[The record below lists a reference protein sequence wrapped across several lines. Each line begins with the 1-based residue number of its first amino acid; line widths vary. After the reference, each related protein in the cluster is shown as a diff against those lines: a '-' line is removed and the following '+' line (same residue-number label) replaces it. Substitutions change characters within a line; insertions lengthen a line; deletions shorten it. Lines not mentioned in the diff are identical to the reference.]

1 MPRETLPDQTQDA
14 EAKALAARRRAD
26 LAADLELAAPVP
38 SRGVGL
44 SGKLLMLTAIFVMV
58 AEILIFLPSVATYRI
73 SWLDDRLASARTA
86 ALVLEA
92 APTGMVPEAL
102 MRELLN
108 SAGAQAV
115 ALKTGATRRLLAVS
129 EQPPEVDVTV
139 DMRERTLM
147 GSIGDAFDTLF
158 ARDGRI
164 LRVMGTAPRAGD
176 FVEIVLDETPLRR
189 AMLRFSKT
197 IILLSL
203 LISCITG
210 ALVYLTLHLM
220 FVRPMAR
227 LTSTMIAFRENP
239 EDLSRVIVP
248 SGRKDEVGVA
258 EYELQTM
265 QQSLHDT
272 LAQRS
277 RLAALG
283 LAVSKINH
291 DLRNLL
297 ASAQLF
303 SDRLADVPDPTVQ
316 RFAPKMIQALDR
328 AIAFCQ
334 STLSYGRAHEAPPQR
349 GAVRLAALAD
359 EVRDTM
365 GLGFEARIAFI
376 NGVPDDLVVDAD
388 PDHLFRVLLNIGRN
402 AQQALE
408 ARAPNDPVRD
418 QVRLGARRE
427 GTVVVI
433 EVSDTGPGIP
443 DRARAHLFEA
453 FQGSTRPG
461 GTGLGLA
468 IASELVRAH
477 GGTIALADGT
487 MGATFQITIPDRPI
501 DLAAIRKSQ
510 RRRA

>member
-1 MPRETLPDQTQDA
+1 MSPETPQDQSQDA
-14 EAKALAARRRAD
+14 EAKGLAAQRQKD
-26 LAADLELAAPVP
+26 LDLVAPPP
-38 SRGVGL
+38 SRGMGL
-44 SGKLLMLTAIFVMV
+44 SGKLLILTGIFVMV
-58 AEILIFLPSVATYRI
+58 AEILIFLPSIANYRM

-92 APTGMVPEAL
+92 APSGMVPEAL
-102 MRELLN
+102 VRELLN

-115 ALKTGATRRLLAVS
+115 ALKTGPARRLLAVS
-129 EQPPEVDVTV
+129 EQPPQVDETV
-139 DMRERTLM
+139 DMRERSLI
-147 GSIGDAFDTLF
+147 GSIGEAFQTLF
-158 ARDGRI
+158 SREGRTI
-164 LRVMGTAPRAGD
+164 RVMGTAPRAGD
-176 FVEIVLDETPLRR
+176 FVEIVMDETPLRK
-189 AMLRFSKT
+189 AMWRFAKT
-197 IILLSL
+197 ILVLSL
-203 LISCITG
+203 FISGITA
-210 ALVYLTLHLM
+210 ALVYLTLHLL

-227 LTSTMIAFRENP
+227 LTNMMIAFRENP

-258 EYELQTM
+258 EYELQSM

-303 SDRLADVPDPTVQ
+303 SDRLANVPDPTVQ

-334 STLSYGRAHEAPPQR
+334 STLSYGRAYEAPPQR
-349 GAVRLAALAD
+349 TAVTLAALAD

-365 GLGFEARIAFI
+365 GLGPEARIGFVVS
-376 NGVPDDLVVDAD
+376 VPDDMLVDAD

-408 ARAPNDPVRD
+408 GRAPNDPGRD
-418 QVRLGARRE
+418 QIRVFGRRE
-427 GTVVVI
+427 GAVAVI
-433 EVSDTGPGIP
+433 EVSDTGPGVP
-443 DRARAHLFEA
+443 ERARAHLFEA

-468 IASELVRAH
+468 ISAELIRNH
-477 GGTIALADGT
+477 GGTLALAGDGA
-487 MGATFQITIPDRPI
+487 GATFRITIPDRPI
-501 DLAAIRKSQ
+501 DLAAIRKAQ

>member
-1 MPRETLPDQTQDA
+1 MSRETPQDQTRDA
-14 EAKALAARRRAD
+14 AAQALAEQRRAD
-26 LAADLELAAPVP
+26 LDVAAPVP
-38 SRGVGL
+38 SRGIGL
-44 SGKLLMLTAIFVMV
+44 SGKLLILTGIFVTL
-58 AEILIFLPSVATYRI
+58 AEILIFLPSIANFRTRL
-73 SWLDDRLASARTA
+73 LDDRLSSARTA

-92 APTGMVPEAL
+92 APSGMVPEAL
-102 MRELLN
+102 VRELLN

-115 ALKTGATRRLLAVS
+115 ALKTGPARRLLAVS
-129 EQPPEVDVTV
+129 EQLPEIDVTV
-139 DMRERTLM
+139 DMREMTLLS
-147 GSIGDAFDTLF
+147 SIGDAFETLF
-158 ARDGRI
+158 ARNGRT

-176 FVEIVLDETPLRR
+176 FVEIIMDETPLRR

-197 IILLSL
+197 ILLLSL
-203 LISCITG
+203 FISGITA

-227 LTSTMIAFRENP
+227 LTKTMIAFRENP
-239 EDLSRVIVP
+239 EDLSRVMVP

-265 QQSLHDT
+265 QQSLHDM

-349 GAVRLAALAD
+349 SAVLLAVLAD

-365 GLGFEARIAFI
+365 GLGLEARIAFV
-376 NGVPDDLVVDAD
+376 NAVPDDLTVDAD

-418 QVRLGARRE
+418 QIRVIGRRE
-427 GTVVVI
+427 GAVAVI
-433 EVSDTGPGIP
+433 EISDTGPGIP
-443 DRARAHLFEA
+443 ERARAHLFEA

-468 IASELVRAH
+468 IASELVRTH
-477 GGTIALADGT
+477 GGTITLAEGT
-487 MGATFQITIPDRPI
+487 LGATFQISIPDRPI
-501 DLAAIRKSQ
+501 DLAAIRKTQ